1 MLCRPTGS
9 LHTPSLM
16 QSASGPVSN
25 QSQVLVTLTFSQP
38 VSSVSPADIS
48 VKLTQ
53 THTPGTQAVTG
64 VPVPVSAGPQEYT
77 L

>member
-1 MLCRPTGS
+1 MLGRPMGS

-25 QSQVLVTLTFSQP
+25 QSQVFVTLIFSQP

-53 THTPGTQAVTG
+53 TQMPGTQAISG
-64 VPVPVSAGPQEYT
+64 LPAPVRAS
-77 L
+77 LD